1 MLILSTDAVSIETVI
16 SGDENAKEYIITS
29 MKYMLVIKHVLLL
42 RDKSLSGP
50 CGVPGRCS
58 QALTGVMILSGRLLR
73 SWGQ

>member
-50 CGVPGRCS
+50 CGGTRKV
-58 QALTGVMILSGRLLR
+58 
-73 SWGQ
+73 